1 MKKVN
6 LTDGLSVVSLVLT
19 AVAGFL
25 GVVQTIVDNKQR
37 EKQIHDEVQKQLEER
52 SDTKEETN

>member
-1 MKKVN
+1 MKKVD

-19 AVAGFL
+19 AVAGIL
-25 GVVQTIVDNKQR
+25 GVVQTAVDNKQR

-52 SDTKEETN
+52 SDTKEET

>member
-19 AVAGFL
+19 AVAGIL
-25 GVVQTIVDNKQR
+25 GVVQTAVDSKQR

-52 SDTKEETN
+52 SNTKEETN